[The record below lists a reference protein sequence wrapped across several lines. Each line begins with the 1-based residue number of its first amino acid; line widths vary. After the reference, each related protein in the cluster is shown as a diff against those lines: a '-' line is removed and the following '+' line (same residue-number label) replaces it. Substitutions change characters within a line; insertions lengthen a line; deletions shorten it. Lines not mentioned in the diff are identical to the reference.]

1 MNWVIK
7 ENIDNDFV
15 NKLSNELNISPIL
28 SSMLVK
34 RDIKTFDQAKTFF
47 RPNYEMLHDP
57 FLMKDMSIAVKRI
70 QKALKE
76 KESIMIFGDYDVDGT
91 SSVALLSLYLESL
104 GLNVT
109 KYLPDRKK
117 EGYGIS
123 LNAIDNAFNKKQKL
137 IIALDCGI
145 KAHKQ
150 VDYAK
155 EKGIEFIICDHHN
168 PDKKIPQAL
177 AVLNPKRKDCEYPYK
192 ELCGCGVGFKLIQA
206 LETKQS
212 KDNQIINYLDL
223 VALAIAADVVPLT
236 GENRILA
243 FIGLQIINSNPKLG
257 IHSLLKINPKKEY
270 TISDLMFYVGP
281 RINAAGRIKHASL
294 ALDLLMCNDVK
305 SAEKLAVEIEELNT
319 LRKEIERD
327 ITSQAIDQVDNLKE
341 NLNSIVVFDS
351 DWNKGVIGIVASRL
365 VDKYYKPSVVFC
377 ESSKGFLTASARSIK
392 GLDLYLVINQCKEY
406 IDQFGGHKYAAGLTI
421 KKENL
426 GAFKKRFESIVSQI
440 IDNNVFEQEL
450 LIESKISLNEIT
462 PKFFRI
468 LKQFEPFGP
477 GNKSPLFLSENI
489 RLKGKPFEL
498 GKEKEHIKLNLTQD
512 NKTSY
517 SSVGF
522 WFSNKFNNLENKE
535 NFSAVFNIDENNW
548 NGVKSTQLKLLDIKN
563 ND

>member
-7 ENIDNDFV
+7 ENVDNEFV
-15 NKLSNELNISPIL
+15 STLSKELNISPIL
-28 SSMLVK
+28 SSMLIK

-47 RPNYEMLHDP
+47 RPNFEMLHDP
-57 FLMKDMSIAVKRI
+57 FLMKDMSIAVERI
-70 QKALKE
+70 QKAVEK

-104 GLNVT
+104 GLCVT
-109 KYLPDRKK
+109 KYLPDRKN

-123 LNAIDNAFNKKQKL
+123 INAIDNALKKKQKL

-150 VDYAK
+150 VEYAK
-155 EKGIEFIICDHHN
+155 KKGIEFIICDHHN
-168 PDKKIPQAL
+168 PEKNIPKAL
-177 AVLNPKRKDCEYPYK
+177 AVLNPKRKDCGYPYK
-192 ELCGCGVGFKLIQA
+192 ELCGCGVGFKLVQA
-206 LETKQS
+206 IES
-212 KDNQIINYLDL
+212 RHSNDNQIINYLDL
-223 VALAIAADVVPLT
+223 VALAIAADIVPLT
-236 GENRILA
+236 GENRVLA

-257 IHSLLKINPKKEY
+257 IHCLLKKNIKKEY

-294 ALDLLMCNDVK
+294 ALELLMCNEIN
-305 SAEKLAVEIEELNT
+305 SGEKLALEIDELNT
-319 LRKEIERD
+319 SRREIEKD
-327 ITSQAIDQVDNLKE
+327 ITNQAIDQVE
-341 NLNSIVVFDS
+341 NSSKKLNSIVVFDS

-365 VDKYYKPSVVFC
+365 VDKYYKPSIVFC
-377 ESSKGFLTASARSIK
+377 ESSEGFLTASARSIK
-392 GLDLYLVINQCKEY
+392 GLDLYSVISQCKEY

-426 GAFKKRFESIVSQI
+426 EGFKKRFENIVSQT

-450 LIESKISLNEIT
+450 LIESKINLSEIT

-477 GNKSPLFLSENI
+477 GNKSPVFLSENLQI
-489 RLKGKPFEL
+489 KGKPLEL

-512 NKTSY
+512 NKNSY
-517 SSVGF
+517 SSIGF

-548 NGVKSTQLKLLDIKN
+548 KDRSSIQLKLKDLK
-563 ND
+563 

>member
-7 ENIDNDFV
+7 ENNDNESV
-15 NKLSNELNISPIL
+15 KTLSNELNISPIL
-28 SSMLVK
+28 SSMLVN
-34 RDIKTFDQAKTFF
+34 RDVKTFDEAKTFF
-47 RPNYEMLHDP
+47 RPNFEMLHDP
-57 FLMKDMSIAVKRI
+57 FFMKDMSLAVERI
-70 QKALKE
+70 QKAIK
-76 KESIMIFGDYDVDGT
+76 KNESIMIFGDYDVDGT

-104 GLNVT
+104 GLIVT

-123 LNAIDNAFNKKQKL
+123 IKAIEHAFNKKQKL

-150 VDYAK
+150 VEYAK

-168 PDKKIPQAL
+168 PDKNLPKAL
-177 AVLNPKRKDCEYPYK
+177 AILNPKRKDCVYPYK
-192 ELCGCGVGFKLIQA
+192 ELCGCGVGFKLIQGI
-206 LETKQS
+206 ETKQS

-236 GENRILA
+236 GENRVLA
-243 FIGLQIINSNPKLG
+243 FIGLQIINSNPRPG
-257 IHSLLKINPKKEY
+257 IYSLLKTNIKKEY
-270 TISDLMFYVGP
+270 TISDLMYYVGP

-294 ALDLLMCNDVK
+294 ALELLTCNEIN
-305 SAEKLAVEIEELNT
+305 SAEKLALEIEELNT
-319 LRKEIERD
+319 LRREIEKD
-327 ITSQAIDQVDNLKE
+327 ITSQAIEQADNSSEKS
-341 NLNSIVVFDS
+341 NSIVVFNS

-365 VDKYYKPSVVFC
+365 VDNYYKPSVVFC
-377 ESSKGFLTASARSIK
+377 ESSKGVLTASARSIK
-392 GLDLYLVINQCKEY
+392 GLDLYLVINQCKDY

-426 GAFKKRFESIVSQI
+426 EGFKKRFEDIVSQT
-440 IDNNVFEQEL
+440 IDKHIFEQEL
-450 LIESKISLNEIT
+450 LIESKISLSEIT

-477 GNKSPLFLSENI
+477 GNKSPLFLSENLRI
-489 RLKGKPFEL
+489 KGKPFEL
-498 GKEKEHIKLNLTQD
+498 GKGKEHIKFNLTQD

-517 SSVGF
+517 SSIGF

-535 NFSAVFNIDENNW
+535 NFSAVYNIDENNW
-548 NGVKSTQLKLLDIKN
+548 KDISNIQLKLKDLK
-563 ND
+563 

>member
-7 ENIDNDFV
+7 ENVDNEFV
-15 NKLSNELNISPIL
+15 STLSKELNISPIL
-28 SSMLVK
+28 SSMLIK

-47 RPNYEMLHDP
+47 RPNFEMLHDP
-57 FLMKDMSIAVKRI
+57 FLMKDMSIAVERI
-70 QKALKE
+70 QKAVEK

-104 GLNVT
+104 GLCVT
-109 KYLPDRKK
+109 KYLPDRKN

-123 LNAIDNAFNKKQKL
+123 INAIDNALKKKQKL

-150 VDYAK
+150 VEYAK
-155 EKGIEFIICDHHN
+155 KKGIEFIICDHHN
-168 PDKKIPQAL
+168 PEKNIPKAL
-177 AVLNPKRKDCEYPYK
+177 AVLNPKRKDCGYPYK
-192 ELCGCGVGFKLIQA
+192 ELCGCGVGFKLVQA
-206 LETKQS
+206 IES
-212 KDNQIINYLDL
+212 RHSNDNQIINYLDL
-223 VALAIAADVVPLT
+223 VALAIAADIVPLT
-236 GENRILA
+236 GENRVLA

-257 IHSLLKINPKKEY
+257 IHCLLKKNIKKEY
-270 TISDLMFYVGP
+270 TISDLMYYVGP

-294 ALDLLMCNDVK
+294 ALELLMCNEIN
-305 SAEKLAVEIEELNT
+305 SAEKLALEIDELNT
-319 LRKEIERD
+319 SRREIEKD
-327 ITSQAIDQVDNLKE
+327 ITNQAIDQVE
-341 NLNSIVVFDS
+341 NSSKKLNSIVVFDS

-365 VDKYYKPSVVFC
+365 VDKYYKPSIVFC
-377 ESSKGFLTASARSIK
+377 ESSEGFLTASARSIK
-392 GLDLYLVINQCKEY
+392 GLNLYSVMSKCKEY

-426 GAFKKRFESIVSQI
+426 EGFKKRFENIVSQT

-450 LIESKISLNEIT
+450 LIESKINLSEIT

-477 GNKSPLFLSENI
+477 GNKSPVFLSENLQI
-489 RLKGKPFEL
+489 KGKPLEL

-512 NKTSY
+512 NKNSY
-517 SSVGF
+517 SSIGF

-548 NGVKSTQLKLLDIKN
+548 KDRSSIQLKLKDLK
-563 ND
+563 

>member
-7 ENIDNDFV
+7 ENVDNEFV
-15 NKLSNELNISPIL
+15 STLSNELNISPIL

-47 RPNYEMLHDP
+47 RPNFEMLHDP
-57 FLMKDMSIAVKRI
+57 FLMKDMSIAVERI
-70 QKALKE
+70 QKAVEK

-104 GLNVT
+104 GLYVT
-109 KYLPDRKK
+109 KYLPDRKN

-123 LNAIDNAFNKKQKL
+123 INAIDNAFKKKQKL

-145 KAHKQ
+145 KAYKQ
-150 VDYAK
+150 VEYAK

-168 PDKKIPQAL
+168 PENNIPKAL
-177 AVLNPKRKDCEYPYK
+177 AVLNPKRKDCGYPYK
-192 ELCGCGVGFKLIQA
+192 ELCGCGVGFKLVQA
-206 LETKQS
+206 IESRQS
-212 KDNQIINYLDL
+212 NDNQIINYLDL

-236 GENRILA
+236 GENRVLA

-257 IHSLLKINPKKEY
+257 IHCLLKKNIKKEY
-270 TISDLMFYVGP
+270 TISDLMYYVGP

-294 ALDLLMCNDVK
+294 ALELLMCNEIN
-305 SAEKLAVEIEELNT
+305 SAEKLALEIDELNT
-319 LRKEIERD
+319 SRREIEKD
-327 ITSQAIDQVDNLKE
+327 ITNQAIDQVE
-341 NLNSIVVFDS
+341 NSSKKLNSIVVFDS

-365 VDKYYKPSVVFC
+365 VDKYYKPSLVFC
-377 ESSKGFLTASARSIK
+377 ESSEGFLTASARSIK
-392 GLDLYLVINQCKEY
+392 GLDLYSVISQCKEY

-426 GAFKKRFESIVSQI
+426 EGFKKRFENIVSQT

-450 LIESKISLNEIT
+450 LIESKINLSEIT

-477 GNKSPLFLSENI
+477 GNKSPVFLSQNLQI
-489 RLKGKPFEL
+489 KGKPLEL

-512 NKTSY
+512 NKNSY
-517 SSVGF
+517 SSIGF

-548 NGVKSTQLKLLDIKN
+548 KDRSIIQLKLKDLK
-563 ND
+563 

>member
-7 ENIDNDFV
+7 ENVDNEFV
-15 NKLSNELNISPIL
+15 STLSKELNISPIL

-47 RPNYEMLHDP
+47 RPNFEMLHDP
-57 FLMKDMSIAVKRI
+57 FLMKDMSIAVERI
-70 QKALKE
+70 QKAVEK

-104 GLNVT
+104 GLCVT
-109 KYLPDRKK
+109 KYLPDRKN

-123 LNAIDNAFNKKQKL
+123 INAIDNALKKKQKL

-150 VDYAK
+150 VEYAK
-155 EKGIEFIICDHHN
+155 KKGIEFIICDHHN
-168 PDKKIPQAL
+168 PDIKIPNAL

-192 ELCGCGVGFKLIQA
+192 ELCGCGVGFKLVQA
-206 LETKQS
+206 IES
-212 KDNQIINYLDL
+212 RHSNDNQIINYLDL

-236 GENRILA
+236 GENRVLA

-257 IHSLLKINPKKEY
+257 IHCLLKKNIKKEY
-270 TISDLMFYVGP
+270 TISDLMYYVGP

-294 ALDLLMCNDVK
+294 ALELLMCNEIN
-305 SAEKLAVEIEELNT
+305 SAEKLALEIEELNT
-319 LRKEIERD
+319 SRREIEKD
-327 ITSQAIDQVDNLKE
+327 ITNQAIDQVE
-341 NLNSIVVFDS
+341 NSSKKLNSIVVFDS

-377 ESSKGFLTASARSIK
+377 ESSEGFLTASARSIK
-392 GLDLYLVINQCKEY
+392 GLNLYSVMSKCKEY

-426 GAFKKRFESIVSQI
+426 EGFKKRFENIVSQT
-440 IDNNVFEQEL
+440 IDNNVFEQKL
-450 LIESKISLNEIT
+450 LIESKINLSEIT
-462 PKFFRI
+462 PKFFRV

-477 GNKSPLFLSENI
+477 GNKSPMFLSEN
-489 RLKGKPFEL
+489 LKINGKPLEL

-517 SSVGF
+517 SSIGF

-548 NGVKSTQLKLLDIKN
+548 KNRSSIQLKLKDLK
-563 ND
+563 

>member
-7 ENIDNDFV
+7 ENVDNEFV
-15 NKLSNELNISPIL
+15 STLSKELNISPIL
-28 SSMLVK
+28 SSMLIK

-47 RPNYEMLHDP
+47 RPNFEMLHDP
-57 FLMKDMSIAVKRI
+57 FLMKDMSIAVERI
-70 QKALKE
+70 QKAVEK

-104 GLNVT
+104 GLCVT
-109 KYLPDRKK
+109 KYLPDRKN

-123 LNAIDNAFNKKQKL
+123 VNAIDNAFDKKQKL

-155 EKGIEFIICDHHN
+155 EKEIEFIICDHHN
-168 PDKKIPQAL
+168 PDIKIPNAL
-177 AVLNPKRKDCEYPYK
+177 AVLNPKRKDCAYPYK

-206 LETKQS
+206 LESRQS

-236 GENRILA
+236 GENRVLA

-257 IHSLLKINPKKEY
+257 IHCLLKKNIKKEY
-270 TISDLMFYVGP
+270 TISDLMYYVGP

-294 ALDLLMCNDVK
+294 ALELLMCNEIN
-305 SAEKLAVEIEELNT
+305 SGEKLALEIDELNT
-319 LRKEIERD
+319 SRREIEKD
-327 ITSQAIDQVDNLKE
+327 ITNQAIDQVE
-341 NLNSIVVFDS
+341 NSSKKLNSIVVFDS

-365 VDKYYKPSVVFC
+365 VDKYYKPSIVFC
-377 ESSKGFLTASARSIK
+377 ESSEGFLTASARSIK
-392 GLDLYLVINQCKEY
+392 GLDLYSVISQCKEY

-426 GAFKKRFESIVSQI
+426 EGFKKRFENIVSQT

-450 LIESKISLNEIT
+450 LIESKINLSEIT

-477 GNKSPLFLSENI
+477 GNKSPVFLSENLQI
-489 RLKGKPFEL
+489 KGKPLEL

-512 NKTSY
+512 NKNSY
-517 SSVGF
+517 SSIGF

-548 NGVKSTQLKLLDIKN
+548 KDRSSIQLKLKDLK
-563 ND
+563 

>member
-123 LNAIDNAFNKKQKL
+123 INAIDNAFNKKQKL

-548 NGVKSTQLKLLDIKN
+548 KDLSSIQLKLKDLK
-563 ND
+563 

>member
-7 ENIDNDFV
+7 ENVDNEFV
-15 NKLSNELNISPIL
+15 STLSKELNISPIL
-28 SSMLVK
+28 SSMLIK

-47 RPNYEMLHDP
+47 RPNFEMLHDP
-57 FLMKDMSIAVKRI
+57 FLMKDMSIAVERI
-70 QKALKE
+70 QKAVEK

-104 GLNVT
+104 GLCVT
-109 KYLPDRKK
+109 KYLPDRKN

-123 LNAIDNAFNKKQKL
+123 INAIDNALKKKQKL

-150 VDYAK
+150 VEYAK
-155 EKGIEFIICDHHN
+155 KKGIEFIICDHHN
-168 PDKKIPQAL
+168 PEKNIPKAL
-177 AVLNPKRKDCEYPYK
+177 AVLNPKRKDCGYPYK
-192 ELCGCGVGFKLIQA
+192 ELCGCGVGFKLVQA
-206 LETKQS
+206 IES
-212 KDNQIINYLDL
+212 RHSNDNQIINYLDL

-236 GENRILA
+236 GENRVLA

-257 IHSLLKINPKKEY
+257 IHCLLKKNIKKEY
-270 TISDLMFYVGP
+270 TISDLMYYVGP

-294 ALDLLMCNDVK
+294 ALELLMCNEIN
-305 SAEKLAVEIEELNT
+305 SAEKLALEIDELNT
-319 LRKEIERD
+319 SRREIEKD
-327 ITSQAIDQVDNLKE
+327 ITNQAIDQVE
-341 NLNSIVVFDS
+341 NSSKKLNSIVVFDS

-365 VDKYYKPSVVFC
+365 VDKYYKPSIVFC
-377 ESSKGFLTASARSIK
+377 ESSEGFLTASARSIK
-392 GLDLYLVINQCKEY
+392 GLDLYSVISQCKEY

-426 GAFKKRFESIVSQI
+426 EGFKKRFENIVSQT

-450 LIESKISLNEIT
+450 LIESKINLSEIT

-477 GNKSPLFLSENI
+477 GNKSPVFLSENLQI
-489 RLKGKPFEL
+489 KGKPLEL

-512 NKTSY
+512 NKNSY
-517 SSVGF
+517 SSIGF

-548 NGVKSTQLKLLDIKN
+548 KDRSSIQLKLKDLK
-563 ND
+563 

>member
-7 ENIDNDFV
+7 ENVDNEFV
-15 NKLSNELNISPIL
+15 STLSKELNISPIL
-28 SSMLVK
+28 SSMLIK

-47 RPNYEMLHDP
+47 RPNFEMLHDP
-57 FLMKDMSIAVKRI
+57 FLMKDMSIAVERI
-70 QKALKE
+70 QKAVEK

-104 GLNVT
+104 GLCVT
-109 KYLPDRKK
+109 KYLPDRKN

-123 LNAIDNAFNKKQKL
+123 INAIDNALKKKQKL

-150 VDYAK
+150 VEYAK
-155 EKGIEFIICDHHN
+155 KKGIEFIICDHHN
-168 PDKKIPQAL
+168 PEKNIPKAL
-177 AVLNPKRKDCEYPYK
+177 AVLNPKRKDCGYPYK
-192 ELCGCGVGFKLIQA
+192 ELCGCGVGFKLVQA
-206 LETKQS
+206 IES
-212 KDNQIINYLDL
+212 RHSNDNQIINYLDL

-236 GENRILA
+236 GENRVLA

-257 IHSLLKINPKKEY
+257 IHCLLKKNIKKEY

-294 ALDLLMCNDVK
+294 ALELLMCNEIN
-305 SAEKLAVEIEELNT
+305 SAEKLALEIDELNT
-319 LRKEIERD
+319 SRREIEKD
-327 ITSQAIDQVDNLKE
+327 ITNQAIDQVE
-341 NLNSIVVFDS
+341 NSSKKLNSIVVFDS

-365 VDKYYKPSVVFC
+365 VDKYYKPSIVFC
-377 ESSKGFLTASARSIK
+377 ESSEGFLTASARSIK
-392 GLDLYLVINQCKEY
+392 GLDLYSVISQCKEY

-426 GAFKKRFESIVSQI
+426 EGFKKRFENIVSQT

-450 LIESKISLNEIT
+450 LIESKINLSEIT

-477 GNKSPLFLSENI
+477 GNKSPVFLSENLQI
-489 RLKGKPFEL
+489 KGKPLEL

-512 NKTSY
+512 NKNSY
-517 SSVGF
+517 SSIGF

-548 NGVKSTQLKLLDIKN
+548 KDRSSIQLKLKDLK
-563 ND
+563 

>member
-7 ENIDNDFV
+7 ENVDNEFV
-15 NKLSNELNISPIL
+15 STLSNELNISPIL

-47 RPNYEMLHDP
+47 RPNFEMLHDP
-57 FLMKDMSIAVKRI
+57 FLMKDMSIAVERI
-70 QKALKE
+70 QKAVEK

-104 GLNVT
+104 GLYVT
-109 KYLPDRKK
+109 KYLPDRKN

-123 LNAIDNAFNKKQKL
+123 TNAIDNAFKKKQKL

-145 KAHKQ
+145 KAYKQ
-150 VDYAK
+150 VEYAK

-168 PDKKIPQAL
+168 PEKNIPKAL
-177 AVLNPKRKDCEYPYK
+177 AVLNPKRKDCGYPYK
-192 ELCGCGVGFKLIQA
+192 ELCGCGVGFKLVQA
-206 LETKQS
+206 IESRQS
-212 KDNQIINYLDL
+212 NDNQIINYLDL

-236 GENRILA
+236 GENRVLA

-257 IHSLLKINPKKEY
+257 IHCLLKKNIKKEY
-270 TISDLMFYVGP
+270 TISDLMYYVGP

-294 ALDLLMCNDVK
+294 ALELLMCNEIN
-305 SAEKLAVEIEELNT
+305 SAEKLALEIDELNT
-319 LRKEIERD
+319 SRREIEKD
-327 ITSQAIDQVDNLKE
+327 ITNQAIDQVE
-341 NLNSIVVFDS
+341 NSSKKLNSIVVFDS

-377 ESSKGFLTASARSIK
+377 ESSEGFLTASARSIK
-392 GLDLYLVINQCKEY
+392 GLDLYSVISQCKEY

-426 GAFKKRFESIVSQI
+426 EGFKKRFENIVSQI
-440 IDNNVFEQEL
+440 IDHNVFEQEL
-450 LIESKISLNEIT
+450 LIESKINLSEIT
-462 PKFFRI
+462 PKFFRV

-477 GNKSPLFLSENI
+477 GNKSPMFLSEN
-489 RLKGKPFEL
+489 LKINGKPLEL
-498 GKEKEHIKLNLTQD
+498 GKEKEHLKLNLTQD

-517 SSVGF
+517 SSIGF

-548 NGVKSTQLKLLDIKN
+548 KNRSSIQLKLKDLK
-563 ND
+563 

>member
-7 ENIDNDFV
+7 ENNDNESV
-15 NKLSNELNISPIL
+15 KTLSNELNISPIL
-28 SSMLVK
+28 SSMLVN
-34 RDIKTFDQAKTFF
+34 RDVKTFDEAKTFF
-47 RPNYEMLHDP
+47 RPNFEMLHDP
-57 FLMKDMSIAVKRI
+57 FFMKDMSLAVERI
-70 QKALKE
+70 QKAIK
-76 KESIMIFGDYDVDGT
+76 KNESIMIFGDYDVDGT

-104 GLNVT
+104 GLIVT
-109 KYLPDRKK
+109 KYLPDRKN

-123 LNAIDNAFNKKQKL
+123 VNAIDNAFDKKQKL

-155 EKGIEFIICDHHN
+155 EKEIEFIICDHHN
-168 PDKKIPQAL
+168 PDIKIPNAL
-177 AVLNPKRKDCEYPYK
+177 AVLNPKRKDCAYPYK

-206 LETKQS
+206 LESRQS

-236 GENRILA
+236 GENRVLA

-257 IHSLLKINPKKEY
+257 IHCLLKKNIKKEY
-270 TISDLMFYVGP
+270 TISDLMYYVGP

-294 ALDLLMCNDVK
+294 ALELLMCNEIN
-305 SAEKLAVEIEELNT
+305 SAEKLALEIEELNS
-319 LRKEIERD
+319 LRREIEKD
-327 ITSQAIDQVDNLKE
+327 ITSQAIEQADNSSEKK
-341 NLNSIVVFDS
+341 NSIVVFNS

-365 VDKYYKPSVVFC
+365 VDNYYKPSVVFC
-377 ESSKGFLTASARSIK
+377 ESSKGVLTASARSIK
-392 GLDLYLVINQCKEY
+392 GLDLYLVINQCKDY

-426 GAFKKRFESIVSQI
+426 EGFKKRFEDIVSQT
-440 IDNNVFEQEL
+440 IDKHIFEQEL
-450 LIESKISLNEIT
+450 LIESKISLSEIT

-477 GNKSPLFLSENI
+477 GNKSPLFLSENLRI
-489 RLKGKPFEL
+489 KGKPFEL
-498 GKEKEHIKLNLTQD
+498 GKGKEHIKFNLTQD

-517 SSVGF
+517 SSIGF

-535 NFSAVFNIDENNW
+535 NFSAVYNIDENNW
-548 NGVKSTQLKLLDIKN
+548 KNISNIQLKLKDLK
-563 ND
+563 

>member
-7 ENIDNDFV
+7 ENNDNESV
-15 NKLSNELNISPIL
+15 KTLSNELNISPIL
-28 SSMLVK
+28 SSMLVN
-34 RDIKTFDQAKTFF
+34 RDVKTFDEAKTFF
-47 RPNYEMLHDP
+47 RPNFEMLHDP
-57 FLMKDMSIAVKRI
+57 FFMKDMSLAVERI
-70 QKALKE
+70 QKAIK
-76 KESIMIFGDYDVDGT
+76 KNESIMIFGDYDVDGT

-104 GLNVT
+104 GLIVT

-123 LNAIDNAFNKKQKL
+123 IKAIEHAFNKKQKL

-150 VDYAK
+150 VEYAK

-168 PDKKIPQAL
+168 PDKNLPKAL
-177 AVLNPKRKDCEYPYK
+177 AILNPKRKDCMYPYK
-192 ELCGCGVGFKLIQA
+192 ELCGCGVGFKLIQGI
-206 LETKQS
+206 ETKQS

-236 GENRILA
+236 GENRVLA
-243 FIGLQIINSNPKLG
+243 FIGLQIINSNPRPG
-257 IHSLLKINPKKEY
+257 IHSLLKKNIKKEY
-270 TISDLMFYVGP
+270 TISDLMYYVGP

-294 ALDLLMCNDVK
+294 ALELLTCNEIN
-305 SAEKLAVEIEELNT
+305 SAEKLALEIEELNS
-319 LRKEIERD
+319 LRREIEKD
-327 ITSQAIDQVDNLKE
+327 ITSQAIEQADNSSEKK
-341 NLNSIVVFDS
+341 NSIVVFNS

-365 VDKYYKPSVVFC
+365 VDNYYKPSVVFC
-377 ESSKGFLTASARSIK
+377 ESSKGVLTASARSIK
-392 GLDLYLVINQCKEY
+392 GLDLYLVINQCKDY

-426 GAFKKRFESIVSQI
+426 EGFKKRFEDIVSQT
-440 IDNNVFEQEL
+440 IDKHIFEQEL
-450 LIESKISLNEIT
+450 LIESKISLSEIT

-477 GNKSPLFLSENI
+477 GNKSPLFLSENLRI
-489 RLKGKPFEL
+489 KGKPFEL
-498 GKEKEHIKLNLTQD
+498 GKGKEHIKFNLTQD

-517 SSVGF
+517 SSIGF

-535 NFSAVFNIDENNW
+535 NFSAVYNIDENNW
-548 NGVKSTQLKLLDIKN
+548 KDISNIQLKLKDLK
-563 ND
+563 

>member
-7 ENIDNDFV
+7 ENVDNEFV
-15 NKLSNELNISPIL
+15 STLSKELNISPIL
-28 SSMLVK
+28 SSMLIK

-47 RPNYEMLHDP
+47 RPNFEMLHDP
-57 FLMKDMSIAVKRI
+57 FLMKDMSIAVERI
-70 QKALKE
+70 QKAVEK

-104 GLNVT
+104 GLCVT
-109 KYLPDRKK
+109 KYLPDRKN

-123 LNAIDNAFNKKQKL
+123 INAIDNALKKKQKL

-150 VDYAK
+150 VEYAK
-155 EKGIEFIICDHHN
+155 KKGIEFIICDHHN
-168 PDKKIPQAL
+168 PEKNIPKAL
-177 AVLNPKRKDCEYPYK
+177 AVLNPKRKDCGYPYK
-192 ELCGCGVGFKLIQA
+192 ELCGCGVGFKLVQA
-206 LETKQS
+206 IES
-212 KDNQIINYLDL
+212 RHSNDNQIINYLDL

-236 GENRILA
+236 GENRVLA

-257 IHSLLKINPKKEY
+257 IHCLLKKNIKKEY
-270 TISDLMFYVGP
+270 TISDLMYYVGP

-294 ALDLLMCNDVK
+294 ALELLMCNEIN
-305 SAEKLAVEIEELNT
+305 SGEKLALEIDELNT
-319 LRKEIERD
+319 SRREIEKD
-327 ITSQAIDQVDNLKE
+327 ITNQAIDQVE
-341 NLNSIVVFDS
+341 NSSKKLNSIVVFDS

-377 ESSKGFLTASARSIK
+377 ESSEGFLTASARSIK
-392 GLDLYLVINQCKEY
+392 GLDLYSVISQCKEY

-426 GAFKKRFESIVSQI
+426 EGFKKRFENIVSQT

-450 LIESKISLNEIT
+450 LIESKINLSEIT

-477 GNKSPLFLSENI
+477 GNKSPVFLSENLQI
-489 RLKGKPFEL
+489 KGKPLEL

-512 NKTSY
+512 NKNSY
-517 SSVGF
+517 SSIGF

-548 NGVKSTQLKLLDIKN
+548 KDRSSIQLKLKDLK
-563 ND
+563 

>member
-7 ENIDNDFV
+7 ENNDNESV
-15 NKLSNELNISPIL
+15 KTLSNELNISPIL
-28 SSMLVK
+28 SSMLVN
-34 RDIKTFDQAKTFF
+34 RDVKTFDEAKTFF
-47 RPNYEMLHDP
+47 RPNFEMLHDP
-57 FLMKDMSIAVKRI
+57 FLMKDMSLAVERI
-70 QKALKE
+70 QKAIK
-76 KESIMIFGDYDVDGT
+76 KNESIMIFGDYDVDGT

-104 GLNVT
+104 GLIVT

-123 LNAIDNAFNKKQKL
+123 IKAIEHAFNKKQKL

-150 VDYAK
+150 VEYAK

-168 PDKKIPQAL
+168 PDKNLPKAL
-177 AVLNPKRKDCEYPYK
+177 AILNPKRKDCVYPYK
-192 ELCGCGVGFKLIQA
+192 ELCGCGVGFKLIQGI
-206 LETKQS
+206 ETKQS

-236 GENRILA
+236 GENRVLA
-243 FIGLQIINSNPKLG
+243 FIGLQIINSNPRPG
-257 IHSLLKINPKKEY
+257 IHSLLKKNIKKEY
-270 TISDLMFYVGP
+270 TISDLMYYVGP

-294 ALDLLMCNDVK
+294 ALELLTCNEIN
-305 SAEKLAVEIEELNT
+305 SAEKLALEIEELNT
-319 LRKEIERD
+319 LRREIEKD
-327 ITSQAIDQVDNLKE
+327 ITSQAIEQADNSSEKS
-341 NLNSIVVFDS
+341 NSIVVFNS

-365 VDKYYKPSVVFC
+365 VDNYYKPSVVFC
-377 ESSKGFLTASARSIK
+377 ESSKGVLTASARSIK
-392 GLDLYLVINQCKEY
+392 GLDLYLVINQCKDY

-426 GAFKKRFESIVSQI
+426 EGFKKRFEDIVSQT
-440 IDNNVFEQEL
+440 IDKDIFEQEL
-450 LIESKISLNEIT
+450 LIESKISLSEIT

-477 GNKSPLFLSENI
+477 GNKSPLFLSENLRI
-489 RLKGKPFEL
+489 KGKPFEL
-498 GKEKEHIKLNLTQD
+498 GKGKEHIKFNLTQD

-517 SSVGF
+517 SSIGF

-535 NFSAVFNIDENNW
+535 NFSAVYNIDENNW
-548 NGVKSTQLKLLDIKN
+548 KDISNIQLKLKDLK
-563 ND
+563 

>member
-7 ENIDNDFV
+7 ENVDNEFV
-15 NKLSNELNISPIL
+15 STLSKELNISPIL

-47 RPNYEMLHDP
+47 RPNFEMLHDP
-57 FLMKDMSIAVKRI
+57 FLMKDMSIAVERI
-70 QKALKE
+70 QKAIEK
-76 KESIMIFGDYDVDGT
+76 KESVMIFGDYDVDGT
-91 SSVALLSLYLESL
+91 SSVALLSSYLEAL
-104 GLNVT
+104 GLYVT
-109 KYLPDRKK
+109 KYLPDRKN

-123 LNAIDNAFNKKQKL
+123 INAIDNALKKKQKL

-150 VDYAK
+150 VEYAK
-155 EKGIEFIICDHHN
+155 KKGIEFIICDHHN
-168 PDKKIPQAL
+168 PDIKIPNAL

-192 ELCGCGVGFKLIQA
+192 ELCGCGVGFKLVQA
-206 LETKQS
+206 IES
-212 KDNQIINYLDL
+212 RHSNDNQIINYLDL

-236 GENRILA
+236 GENRVLA

-257 IHSLLKINPKKEY
+257 IHCLLKKNIKKEY
-270 TISDLMFYVGP
+270 TISDLMYYVGP

-294 ALDLLMCNDVK
+294 ALELLMCNEIN
-305 SAEKLAVEIEELNT
+305 SAEKLALEIEELNT
-319 LRKEIERD
+319 SRREIEKD
-327 ITSQAIDQVDNLKE
+327 ITNQAIDQVE
-341 NLNSIVVFDS
+341 NSSKKLNSIVVFDS
-351 DWNKGVIGIVASRL
+351 DWNKGIIGIVASRL

-377 ESSKGFLTASARSIK
+377 ESSEGFLTASARSIK
-392 GLDLYLVINQCKEY
+392 GLNLFSVISQCEEY

-426 GAFKKRFESIVSQI
+426 ERFKKRFENIVSQK
-440 IDNNVFEQEL
+440 IDNNVFEQKL
-450 LIESKISLNEIT
+450 LIESKINLSEIT
-462 PKFFRI
+462 PKFFRV

-477 GNKSPLFLSENI
+477 GNKSPMFLSEN
-489 RLKGKPFEL
+489 LKINGKPLEL

-512 NKTSY
+512 NKISY
-517 SSVGF
+517 SSIGF

-548 NGVKSTQLKLLDIKN
+548 KNRSSIQLKLKDLK
-563 ND
+563 

>member
-7 ENIDNDFV
+7 ENVDNEFV
-15 NKLSNELNISPIL
+15 STLSKELNISPIL

-47 RPNYEMLHDP
+47 RPNFEMLHDP
-57 FLMKDMSIAVKRI
+57 FLMKDMSIAVERI
-70 QKALKE
+70 QKAIEK
-76 KESIMIFGDYDVDGT
+76 KESVMIFGDYDVDGT
-91 SSVALLSLYLESL
+91 SSVALLSSYLEAL
-104 GLNVT
+104 GLYVT
-109 KYLPDRKK
+109 KYLPDRKN

-123 LNAIDNAFNKKQKL
+123 INAIDNALKKKQKL

-150 VDYAK
+150 VEYAK
-155 EKGIEFIICDHHN
+155 KKGIEFIICDHHN
-168 PDKKIPQAL
+168 PDIKIPNAL

-192 ELCGCGVGFKLIQA
+192 ELCGCGVGFKLVQA
-206 LETKQS
+206 IESRQS
-212 KDNQIINYLDL
+212 NDNQIINYLDL

-236 GENRILA
+236 GENRVMA

-257 IHSLLKINPKKEY
+257 IHCLLKKNIKKEY
-270 TISDLMFYVGP
+270 TISDLMYYVGP

-294 ALDLLMCNDVK
+294 ALELLMCNEIN
-305 SAEKLAVEIEELNT
+305 SAEKLALEIEELNT
-319 LRKEIERD
+319 SRREIEKD
-327 ITSQAIDQVDNLKE
+327 ITNQAIDQVE
-341 NLNSIVVFDS
+341 NSSKKLNSIVVFDS

-377 ESSKGFLTASARSIK
+377 ESSEGFLTASARSIK
-392 GLDLYLVINQCKEY
+392 GLNLYSVISQCKEY

-426 GAFKKRFESIVSQI
+426 EGFKKRFENIVSQT
-440 IDNNVFEQEL
+440 IDNNVFEQKL
-450 LIESKISLNEIT
+450 LIESKINLSEIT
-462 PKFFRI
+462 PKFFRV

-477 GNKSPLFLSENI
+477 GNKSPMFLSEN
-489 RLKGKPFEL
+489 LKINGKPLEL

-517 SSVGF
+517 SSIGF

-548 NGVKSTQLKLLDIKN
+548 KDRSSIQLKLKDLK
-563 ND
+563 

>member
-7 ENIDNDFV
+7 ENNDNESV
-15 NKLSNELNISPIL
+15 KTLSNELNISPIL
-28 SSMLVK
+28 SSMLVN
-34 RDIKTFDQAKTFF
+34 RDVKTFDEAKTFF
-47 RPNYEMLHDP
+47 RPNFEMLHDP
-57 FLMKDMSIAVKRI
+57 FFMKDMSLAVERI
-70 QKALKE
+70 QKAIK
-76 KESIMIFGDYDVDGT
+76 KNESIMIFGDYDVDGT

-104 GLNVT
+104 GLIVT

-123 LNAIDNAFNKKQKL
+123 IKAIEHAFNKKQKL

-150 VDYAK
+150 VEYAK

-168 PDKKIPQAL
+168 PDKNLPKAL
-177 AVLNPKRKDCEYPYK
+177 AILNPKRKDCMYPYK
-192 ELCGCGVGFKLIQA
+192 ELCGCGVGFKLIQGI
-206 LETKQS
+206 ETKQS

-236 GENRILA
+236 GENRVLA
-243 FIGLQIINSNPKLG
+243 FIGLQIINSNPRPG
-257 IHSLLKINPKKEY
+257 IHSLLKKNIKKEY
-270 TISDLMFYVGP
+270 TISDLMYYVGP

-294 ALDLLMCNDVK
+294 ALELLTCNEIN
-305 SAEKLAVEIEELNT
+305 SAEKLALEIEELNS
-319 LRKEIERD
+319 LRREIEKD
-327 ITSQAIDQVDNLKE
+327 ITSQAIEQADNSSEKK
-341 NLNSIVVFDS
+341 NSIVVFNS

-365 VDKYYKPSVVFC
+365 VDNYYKPSVVFC
-377 ESSKGFLTASARSIK
+377 ESSKGVLTASARSIK
-392 GLDLYLVINQCKEY
+392 GLDLYLVINQCKDY

-426 GAFKKRFESIVSQI
+426 EGFKKRFEDIVSQT
-440 IDNNVFEQEL
+440 IDKHIFEQEL
-450 LIESKISLNEIT
+450 LIESKISLSEIT

-477 GNKSPLFLSENI
+477 GNKSPLFLSENLRI
-489 RLKGKPFEL
+489 KGKPFEL
-498 GKEKEHIKLNLTQD
+498 GKAKEHIKFNLTQD

-517 SSVGF
+517 SSIGF

-535 NFSAVFNIDENNW
+535 NFSAVYNIDENNW
-548 NGVKSTQLKLLDIKN
+548 KNISNIQLKLKDLK
-563 ND
+563 

>member
-7 ENIDNDFV
+7 ENNDNESV
-15 NKLSNELNISPIL
+15 KKLSSELNISPIL
-28 SSMLVK
+28 SSMLVN
-34 RDIKTFDQAKTFF
+34 RDVKTFDEAKTFF
-47 RPNYEMLHDP
+47 RPNFEMLHDP
-57 FLMKDMSIAVKRI
+57 FFMKDMSLAVERI
-70 QKALKE
+70 QKAIK
-76 KESIMIFGDYDVDGT
+76 KNESIMIFGDYDVDGT

-104 GLNVT
+104 GLIVT

-123 LNAIDNAFNKKQKL
+123 IKAIEHAFNKKQKL

-150 VDYAK
+150 VEYAK

-168 PDKKIPQAL
+168 PDKNLPKAL
-177 AVLNPKRKDCEYPYK
+177 AILNPKRKDCVYPYK
-192 ELCGCGVGFKLIQA
+192 ELCGCGVGFKLIQGI
-206 LETKQS
+206 ETKQS

-236 GENRILA
+236 GENRVLA
-243 FIGLQIINSNPKLG
+243 FIGLQIINSNPRPG
-257 IHSLLKINPKKEY
+257 IHSLLKKNIKKEY
-270 TISDLMFYVGP
+270 TISDLMYYVGP

-294 ALDLLMCNDVK
+294 ALELLTCNEIN
-305 SAEKLAVEIEELNT
+305 SAEKLALEIEELNT
-319 LRKEIERD
+319 LRREIEKD
-327 ITSQAIDQVDNLKE
+327 ITSQAIEQADNSSEKS
-341 NLNSIVVFDS
+341 NSIVVFNS

-365 VDKYYKPSVVFC
+365 VDNYYKPSVVFC
-377 ESSKGFLTASARSIK
+377 ESSKGVLTASARSIK
-392 GLDLYLVINQCKEY
+392 GLDLYLVINQCKDY

-426 GAFKKRFESIVSQI
+426 EGFKKRFEDIVSQT
-440 IDNNVFEQEL
+440 IDKHIFEQEL
-450 LIESKISLNEIT
+450 LIESKISLSEIT

-477 GNKSPLFLSENI
+477 GNKSPLFLSENLRI
-489 RLKGKPFEL
+489 KGKPFEL
-498 GKEKEHIKLNLTQD
+498 GKGKEHIKFNLTQD

-517 SSVGF
+517 SSIGF

-535 NFSAVFNIDENNW
+535 NFSAVYNIDENNW
-548 NGVKSTQLKLLDIKN
+548 KDISNIQLKLKDLK
-563 ND
+563 

>member
-7 ENIDNDFV
+7 ENVDNEFV
-15 NKLSNELNISPIL
+15 STLSKELNISPIL
-28 SSMLVK
+28 SSMLIK

-47 RPNYEMLHDP
+47 RPNFEMLHDP
-57 FLMKDMSIAVKRI
+57 FLMKDMSIAVERI
-70 QKALKE
+70 QKAVEK

-104 GLNVT
+104 GLCVT
-109 KYLPDRKK
+109 KYLPDRKN

-123 LNAIDNAFNKKQKL
+123 INAIDNALKKKQKL

-150 VDYAK
+150 VEYAK
-155 EKGIEFIICDHHN
+155 KKGIEFIICDHHN
-168 PDKKIPQAL
+168 PEKNIPKAL
-177 AVLNPKRKDCEYPYK
+177 AVLNPKRKDCGYPYK
-192 ELCGCGVGFKLIQA
+192 ELCGCGVGFKLVQA
-206 LETKQS
+206 IES
-212 KDNQIINYLDL
+212 RHSNDNQIINYLDL
-223 VALAIAADVVPLT
+223 VALAIAADIVPLT
-236 GENRILA
+236 GENRVLA

-257 IHSLLKINPKKEY
+257 IHCLLKKNIKKEY
-270 TISDLMFYVGP
+270 TISDLMYYVGP

-294 ALDLLMCNDVK
+294 ALELLMCNEIN
-305 SAEKLAVEIEELNT
+305 SAEKLALEIDELNT
-319 LRKEIERD
+319 SRREIEKD
-327 ITSQAIDQVDNLKE
+327 ITNQAIDQVE
-341 NLNSIVVFDS
+341 NSSKKLNSIVVFDS

-365 VDKYYKPSVVFC
+365 VDKYYKPSIVFC
-377 ESSKGFLTASARSIK
+377 ESSEGFLTASARSIK
-392 GLDLYLVINQCKEY
+392 GLDLYSVISQCKEY

-426 GAFKKRFESIVSQI
+426 EGFKKRFENIVSQT

-450 LIESKISLNEIT
+450 LIESKINLSEIT

-477 GNKSPLFLSENI
+477 GNKSPVFLSENLQI
-489 RLKGKPFEL
+489 KGKPLEL

-512 NKTSY
+512 NKNSY
-517 SSVGF
+517 SSIGF

-548 NGVKSTQLKLLDIKN
+548 KDRSSIQLKLKDLK
-563 ND
+563 

>member
-7 ENIDNDFV
+7 ENNDNESV
-15 NKLSNELNISPIL
+15 KTLSNELNISPIL
-28 SSMLVK
+28 SSMLVN
-34 RDIKTFDQAKTFF
+34 RDVKTFDEAKTFF
-47 RPNYEMLHDP
+47 RPNFEMLHDP
-57 FLMKDMSIAVKRI
+57 FFMKDMSLAVERI
-70 QKALKE
+70 QKAIK
-76 KESIMIFGDYDVDGT
+76 KNESIMIFGDYDVDGT

-104 GLNVT
+104 GLIVT

-123 LNAIDNAFNKKQKL
+123 IKAIEHAFNKKQKL

-150 VDYAK
+150 VEYAK

-168 PDKKIPQAL
+168 PDKNLPKAL
-177 AVLNPKRKDCEYPYK
+177 AILNPKRKDCAYPFK
-192 ELCGCGVGFKLIQA
+192 ELCGCGVGFKLVQA
-206 LETKQS
+206 VETKQS

-236 GENRILA
+236 GENRVLA
-243 FIGLQIINSNPKLG
+243 FIGLQIINSNPRPG
-257 IHSLLKINPKKEY
+257 IHSLLKKNIKKEY
-270 TISDLMFYVGP
+270 TISDLMYYVGP

-294 ALDLLMCNDVK
+294 ALELLTCNEIN
-305 SAEKLAVEIEELNT
+305 SAEKLALEIEELNS
-319 LRKEIERD
+319 LRREIEKD
-327 ITSQAIDQVDNLKE
+327 ITSQAIEQADNSSEKK
-341 NLNSIVVFDS
+341 NSIVVFNS

-365 VDKYYKPSVVFC
+365 VDNYYKPSVVFC
-377 ESSKGFLTASARSIK
+377 ESSKGVLTASARSIK
-392 GLDLYLVINQCKEY
+392 GLDLYLVINQCKDY

-426 GAFKKRFESIVSQI
+426 EGFKKRFEDIVSQT
-440 IDNNVFEQEL
+440 IDKHIFEQEL
-450 LIESKISLNEIT
+450 LIESKISLSEIT

-477 GNKSPLFLSENI
+477 GNKSPLFLSENLRI
-489 RLKGKPFEL
+489 KGKPFEL
-498 GKEKEHIKLNLTQD
+498 GKGKEHIKFNLTQD

-517 SSVGF
+517 SSIGF

-535 NFSAVFNIDENNW
+535 NFSAVYNIDENNW
-548 NGVKSTQLKLLDIKN
+548 KNISNIQLKLKDLK
-563 ND
+563 

>member
-7 ENIDNDFV
+7 ENVDNEFV
-15 NKLSNELNISPIL
+15 STLSKELNISPIL

-47 RPNYEMLHDP
+47 RPNFEMLHDP
-57 FLMKDMSIAVKRI
+57 FLMKDMSIAVERI
-70 QKALKE
+70 QKAIEK
-76 KESIMIFGDYDVDGT
+76 KESVMIFGDYDVDGT
-91 SSVALLSLYLESL
+91 SSVALLSSYLEAL
-104 GLNVT
+104 GLYVT
-109 KYLPDRKK
+109 KYLPDRKN

-123 LNAIDNAFNKKQKL
+123 INAIDNALKKKQKL

-150 VDYAK
+150 VEYAK
-155 EKGIEFIICDHHN
+155 KKGIEFIICDHHN
-168 PDKKIPQAL
+168 PDIKIPNAL

-192 ELCGCGVGFKLIQA
+192 ELCGCGVGFKLVQA
-206 LETKQS
+206 IES
-212 KDNQIINYLDL
+212 RHSNDNQIINYLDL

-236 GENRILA
+236 GENRVLA

-257 IHSLLKINPKKEY
+257 IHCLLKKNIKKEY
-270 TISDLMFYVGP
+270 TISDLMYYVGP

-294 ALDLLMCNDVK
+294 ALELLMCNEIN
-305 SAEKLAVEIEELNT
+305 SAEKLALEIEDLNT
-319 LRKEIERD
+319 SRREIEKD
-327 ITSQAIDQVDNLKE
+327 ITNQAIDQVE
-341 NLNSIVVFDS
+341 NSSKKLNSIVVFDS

-377 ESSKGFLTASARSIK
+377 ESSEGFLTASARSIK
-392 GLDLYLVINQCKEY
+392 GLNLFSVISQCEEY

-426 GAFKKRFESIVSQI
+426 ERFKKRFENIVSQK
-440 IDNNVFEQEL
+440 IDNNVFEQKL
-450 LIESKISLNEIT
+450 LIESKINLSEIT
-462 PKFFRI
+462 PKFFRV

-477 GNKSPLFLSENI
+477 GNKSPMFLSEN
-489 RLKGKPFEL
+489 LKINGKPLEL

-512 NKTSY
+512 NKISY
-517 SSVGF
+517 SSIGF

-548 NGVKSTQLKLLDIKN
+548 KNRSSIQLKLKDLK
-563 ND
+563 

>member
-7 ENIDNDFV
+7 ENVDNEFV
-15 NKLSNELNISPIL
+15 STLSKELNISPIL

-47 RPNYEMLHDP
+47 RPNFEMLHDP
-57 FLMKDMSIAVKRI
+57 FLMKDMSIAVERI
-70 QKALKE
+70 QKAVEK

-104 GLNVT
+104 GLCVT
-109 KYLPDRKK
+109 KYLPDRKN

-123 LNAIDNAFNKKQKL
+123 INAIDNALKKKQKL

-150 VDYAK
+150 VEYAK
-155 EKGIEFIICDHHN
+155 KKGIEFIICDHHN
-168 PDKKIPQAL
+168 PEKNIPKAL
-177 AVLNPKRKDCEYPYK
+177 AVLNPKRKDCGYPYK
-192 ELCGCGVGFKLIQA
+192 ELCGCGVGFKLVQA
-206 LETKQS
+206 IES
-212 KDNQIINYLDL
+212 RHSNDNQIINYLDL

-236 GENRILA
+236 GENRVMA

-257 IHSLLKINPKKEY
+257 IHCLLKKNIKKEY
-270 TISDLMFYVGP
+270 TISDLMYYVGP

-294 ALDLLMCNDVK
+294 ALELLMCNEIN
-305 SAEKLAVEIEELNT
+305 SGEKLALEIDELNT
-319 LRKEIERD
+319 SRREIEKD
-327 ITSQAIDQVDNLKE
+327 ITNQAIDQVE
-341 NLNSIVVFDS
+341 NSSKKLNSIVVFDS

-365 VDKYYKPSVVFC
+365 VDKYYKPSIVFC
-377 ESSKGFLTASARSIK
+377 ESSEGFLTASARSIK
-392 GLDLYLVINQCKEY
+392 GIDLYSVISQCKEY

-426 GAFKKRFESIVSQI
+426 EGFKKRFENIVSQT

-450 LIESKISLNEIT
+450 LIESKINLSEIT

-477 GNKSPLFLSENI
+477 GNKSPVFLSENLQI
-489 RLKGKPFEL
+489 KGKPLEL

-512 NKTSY
+512 NKNSY
-517 SSVGF
+517 SSIGF

-548 NGVKSTQLKLLDIKN
+548 KDRSSIQLKLKDLK
-563 ND
+563 

>member
-7 ENIDNDFV
+7 ENNDNESV
-15 NKLSNELNISPIL
+15 KTLSNELNISPIL
-28 SSMLVK
+28 SSMLVN
-34 RDIKTFDQAKTFF
+34 RDVKTFDEAKTFF
-47 RPNYEMLHDP
+47 RPNFEMLHDP
-57 FLMKDMSIAVKRI
+57 FFMKDMSLAVERI
-70 QKALKE
+70 QKAIK
-76 KESIMIFGDYDVDGT
+76 KNESIMIFGDYDVDGT

-104 GLNVT
+104 GLIVT

-123 LNAIDNAFNKKQKL
+123 IKAIEHAFNKKQKL

-150 VDYAK
+150 VEYAK

-168 PDKKIPQAL
+168 PEKNLPKAL
-177 AVLNPKRKDCEYPYK
+177 AILNPKRKDCVYPYK
-192 ELCGCGVGFKLIQA
+192 ELCGCGVGFKLIQGI
-206 LETKQS
+206 ETKQS

-236 GENRILA
+236 GENRVLA
-243 FIGLQIINSNPKLG
+243 FIGLQIINSNPRPG
-257 IHSLLKINPKKEY
+257 IHSLLKKNIKKEY
-270 TISDLMFYVGP
+270 TISDLMYYVGP

-294 ALDLLMCNDVK
+294 ALELLTCNEIN
-305 SAEKLAVEIEELNT
+305 SAEKLALEIEELNT
-319 LRKEIERD
+319 LRRDIEKD
-327 ITSQAIDQVDNLKE
+327 ITSQAIEQADNSSEKS
-341 NLNSIVVFDS
+341 NSIVVFNS

-365 VDKYYKPSVVFC
+365 VDNYYKPSVVFC
-377 ESSKGFLTASARSIK
+377 ESSKGVLTASARSIK
-392 GLDLYLVINQCKEY
+392 GLDLYLVINQCKDY

-426 GAFKKRFESIVSQI
+426 EGFKKRFEDIVSQT
-440 IDNNVFEQEL
+440 IDKHIFEQEL
-450 LIESKISLNEIT
+450 LIESKISLSEIT

-477 GNKSPLFLSENI
+477 GNKSPLFLSENLRI
-489 RLKGKPFEL
+489 KGKPFEL
-498 GKEKEHIKLNLTQD
+498 GKGKEHIKFNLTQD

-517 SSVGF
+517 SSIGF

-535 NFSAVFNIDENNW
+535 NFSAVYNIDENNW
-548 NGVKSTQLKLLDIKN
+548 KDISNIQLKLKDLK
-563 ND
+563 

>member
-7 ENIDNDFV
+7 QNTDKDFV
-15 NKLSNELNISPIL
+15 NNLSNELNISPIL

-57 FLMKDMSIAVKRI
+57 FLMKDMSIAVERI
-70 QKALKE
+70 QKAVKE

-123 LNAIDNAFNKKQKL
+123 INAIDNAFDKKQKL

-168 PDKKIPQAL
+168 PDTKIPNAL
-177 AVLNPKRKDCEYPYK
+177 AVLNPKRKDCTYPYK
-192 ELCGCGVGFKLIQA
+192 ELCGCGVGFKLVQA

-294 ALDLLMCNDVK
+294 ALDLLTCNDVK
-305 SAEKLAVEIEELNT
+305 SVEKLALEIEELNT
-319 LRKEIERD
+319 LRREIERD
-327 ITSQAIDQVDNLKE
+327 ITSQAIDQVDNFKE
-341 NLNSIVVFDS
+341 NFNSIVVFDS
-351 DWNKGVIGIVASRL
+351 EWNKGVIGIVASRL

-377 ESSKGFLTASARSIK
+377 ESSKGFLTASARSLK

-406 IDQFGGHKYAAGLTI
+406 IVQFGGHKYAAGLTI

-426 GAFKKRFESIVSQI
+426 TAFKKHFENIVSQI
-440 IDNNVFEQEL
+440 IQNNVFEQEL
-450 LIESKISLNEIT
+450 LIESKISLNQIT

-477 GNKSPLFLSENI
+477 GNKSPLFLSENL

-517 SSVGF
+517 SSIGF
-522 WFSNKFNNLENKE
+522 GFSNKFNNLENKE

-548 NGVKSTQLKLLDIKN
+548 KDLSSIQLKLKDLK
-563 ND
+563 

>member
-7 ENIDNDFV
+7 ENNDNESV
-15 NKLSNELNISPIL
+15 KTLSNELNISPIL
-28 SSMLVK
+28 SSMLVN
-34 RDIKTFDQAKTFF
+34 RDVKTFDEAKTFF
-47 RPNYEMLHDP
+47 RPNFEMLHDP
-57 FLMKDMSIAVKRI
+57 FFMKDMSLAVERI
-70 QKALKE
+70 QKAIK
-76 KESIMIFGDYDVDGT
+76 KNESIMIFGDYDVDGT

-104 GLNVT
+104 GLIVT

-123 LNAIDNAFNKKQKL
+123 IKAIEHAFNKKQKL

-150 VDYAK
+150 VEYAK

-168 PDKKIPQAL
+168 PDKNLPKAL
-177 AVLNPKRKDCEYPYK
+177 AILNPKRKDCMYPYK
-192 ELCGCGVGFKLIQA
+192 ELCGCGVGFKLIQGI
-206 LETKQS
+206 ETKQS

-236 GENRILA
+236 GENRVLA
-243 FIGLQIINSNPKLG
+243 FIGLQIINSNPRPG
-257 IHSLLKINPKKEY
+257 IHSLLKKNIKKEY
-270 TISDLMFYVGP
+270 TISDLMYYVGP

-294 ALDLLMCNDVK
+294 ALELLTCNEIN
-305 SAEKLAVEIEELNT
+305 SAEKLALEIEELNS
-319 LRKEIERD
+319 LRREIEKD
-327 ITSQAIDQVDNLKE
+327 ITSQAIEQADNSSEKK
-341 NLNSIVVFDS
+341 NSIVVFNS

-365 VDKYYKPSVVFC
+365 VDNYYKPSVVFC
-377 ESSKGFLTASARSIK
+377 ESSKGVLTASARSIK
-392 GLDLYLVINQCKEY
+392 GLDLYLVINQCKDY

-426 GAFKKRFESIVSQI
+426 EGFKKRFEDIVSQT
-440 IDNNVFEQEL
+440 IDKHIFEQEL
-450 LIESKISLNEIT
+450 LIESKISLSEIT

-477 GNKSPLFLSENI
+477 GNKSPLFLSENLRI
-489 RLKGKPFEL
+489 KGKPLEL
-498 GKEKEHIKLNLTQD
+498 GKEKEHIKFNLTQD

-517 SSVGF
+517 SSIGF

-535 NFSAVFNIDENNW
+535 NFSAVYNIDENNW
-548 NGVKSTQLKLLDIKN
+548 KNISNIQLKLKDLK
-563 ND
+563 

>member
-7 ENIDNDFV
+7 ENNDNESV
-15 NKLSNELNISPIL
+15 KTLSNELNISPIL
-28 SSMLVK
+28 SSMLVN
-34 RDIKTFDQAKTFF
+34 RDVKTFDEAKTFF
-47 RPNYEMLHDP
+47 RPNFEMLHDP
-57 FLMKDMSIAVKRI
+57 FFMKDMSLAVERI
-70 QKALKE
+70 QKAIK
-76 KESIMIFGDYDVDGT
+76 KNESIMIFGDYDVDGT

-104 GLNVT
+104 GLIVT

-123 LNAIDNAFNKKQKL
+123 IKAIEHAFNKKQKL

-150 VDYAK
+150 VEYAK

-168 PDKKIPQAL
+168 PDKNLPKAL
-177 AVLNPKRKDCEYPYK
+177 AILNPKRKDCMYPYK
-192 ELCGCGVGFKLIQA
+192 ELCGCGVGFKLIQGI
-206 LETKQS
+206 ETKQS

-236 GENRILA
+236 GENRVLA
-243 FIGLQIINSNPKLG
+243 FIGLQIINSNPRPG
-257 IHSLLKINPKKEY
+257 IHSLLKKNIKKEY
-270 TISDLMFYVGP
+270 TISDLMYYVGP

-294 ALDLLMCNDVK
+294 ALELLTCNEIN
-305 SAEKLAVEIEELNT
+305 SAEKLALEIEELNT
-319 LRKEIERD
+319 LRRDIEKD
-327 ITSQAIDQVDNLKE
+327 ITSQAIEQADNSSEKS
-341 NLNSIVVFDS
+341 NSIVVFNS

-365 VDKYYKPSVVFC
+365 VDNYYKPSVVFC
-377 ESSKGFLTASARSIK
+377 ESSKGVLTASARSIK
-392 GLDLYLVINQCKEY
+392 GLDLYLVINQCKDY

-426 GAFKKRFESIVSQI
+426 EGFKKRFEDIVSQT
-440 IDNNVFEQEL
+440 IDKHIFEQEL
-450 LIESKISLNEIT
+450 LIESKISLSEIT

-477 GNKSPLFLSENI
+477 GNKSPLFLSENLRI
-489 RLKGKPFEL
+489 KGKPFEL
-498 GKEKEHIKLNLTQD
+498 GKGKEHIKFNLTQD

-517 SSVGF
+517 SSIGF

-535 NFSAVFNIDENNW
+535 NFSAVYNIDENNW
-548 NGVKSTQLKLLDIKN
+548 KNISNIQLKLKDLK
-563 ND
+563 

>member
-7 ENIDNDFV
+7 ENVDNEFV
-15 NKLSNELNISPIL
+15 STLSKELNISPIL

-47 RPNYEMLHDP
+47 RPNFEMLHDP
-57 FLMKDMSIAVKRI
+57 FLMKDMSIAVERI
-70 QKALKE
+70 QKAVEK

-104 GLNVT
+104 GLCVT
-109 KYLPDRKK
+109 KYLPDRKN

-123 LNAIDNAFNKKQKL
+123 INAIDNALKKKQKL

-150 VDYAK
+150 VEYAK
-155 EKGIEFIICDHHN
+155 KKGIEFIICDHHN
-168 PDKKIPQAL
+168 PDIKIPNAL

-192 ELCGCGVGFKLIQA
+192 ELCGCGVGFKLVQA
-206 LETKQS
+206 IES
-212 KDNQIINYLDL
+212 RHSNDNQIINYLDL

-236 GENRILA
+236 GENRVLA

-257 IHSLLKINPKKEY
+257 IHCLLKKNIKKEY
-270 TISDLMFYVGP
+270 TISDLMYYVGP

-294 ALDLLMCNDVK
+294 ALELLMCNEIN
-305 SAEKLAVEIEELNT
+305 SAEKLALEIEDLNT
-319 LRKEIERD
+319 SRREIEKD
-327 ITSQAIDQVDNLKE
+327 ITNQAIDQVE
-341 NLNSIVVFDS
+341 NSSKKLNSIVVFDS

-377 ESSKGFLTASARSIK
+377 ESSEGFLTASARSIK
-392 GLDLYLVINQCKEY
+392 GLNLYSVMSKCKEY

-426 GAFKKRFESIVSQI
+426 EGFKKRFENIVSQT
-440 IDNNVFEQEL
+440 IDNNVFEQKL
-450 LIESKISLNEIT
+450 LIESKINLSEIT
-462 PKFFRI
+462 PKFFRV

-477 GNKSPLFLSENI
+477 GNKSPMFLSEN
-489 RLKGKPFEL
+489 LKINGKPLEL

-517 SSVGF
+517 SSIGF

-548 NGVKSTQLKLLDIKN
+548 KNRSSIQLKLKDLK
-563 ND
+563 

>member
-7 ENIDNDFV
+7 ENNDNESV
-15 NKLSNELNISPIL
+15 KTLSNELNISPIL
-28 SSMLVK
+28 SSMLVN
-34 RDIKTFDQAKTFF
+34 RDVKTFDEAKTFF
-47 RPNYEMLHDP
+47 RPNFEMLHDP
-57 FLMKDMSIAVKRI
+57 FFMKDMSLAVERI
-70 QKALKE
+70 QKAIK
-76 KESIMIFGDYDVDGT
+76 KNESIMIFGDYDVDGT

-104 GLNVT
+104 GLIVT

-123 LNAIDNAFNKKQKL
+123 IKAIEHAFNKKQKL

-150 VDYAK
+150 IEYAK

-168 PDKKIPQAL
+168 PDKNLPKAL
-177 AVLNPKRKDCEYPYK
+177 AILNPKRKDCVYPYK
-192 ELCGCGVGFKLIQA
+192 ELCGCGVGFKLIQGI
-206 LETKQS
+206 ETKQS

-236 GENRILA
+236 GENRVLA
-243 FIGLQIINSNPKLG
+243 FIGLQIINSNPRPG
-257 IHSLLKINPKKEY
+257 IHSLLKKNIKKEY
-270 TISDLMFYVGP
+270 TISDLMYYVGP

-294 ALDLLMCNDVK
+294 ALELLTCNEIN
-305 SAEKLAVEIEELNT
+305 SAEKLAIEIEELNS
-319 LRKEIERD
+319 LRREIEKD
-327 ITSQAIDQVDNLKE
+327 ITSQAIEQADNSSEKS
-341 NLNSIVVFDS
+341 NSIVVFNS

-365 VDKYYKPSVVFC
+365 VDNYYKPSVVFC
-377 ESSKGFLTASARSIK
+377 ESSKGVLTASARSIK
-392 GLDLYLVINQCKEY
+392 GLDLYLVINQCKDY

-426 GAFKKRFESIVSQI
+426 EGFKKRFEDIVSQT
-440 IDNNVFEQEL
+440 IDKHIFEQEL
-450 LIESKISLNEIT
+450 LIESKISLSEIT

-477 GNKSPLFLSENI
+477 GNKSPLFLSENLRI
-489 RLKGKPFEL
+489 KGKPFEL
-498 GKEKEHIKLNLTQD
+498 GKGKEHIKFNLTQD

-517 SSVGF
+517 SSIGF

-535 NFSAVFNIDENNW
+535 NFSAVYNIDENNW
-548 NGVKSTQLKLLDIKN
+548 KDISNIQLKLKDLK
-563 ND
+563 

>member
-7 ENIDNDFV
+7 ENNDNESV
-15 NKLSNELNISPIL
+15 KTLSNELNISPIL
-28 SSMLVK
+28 SSMLVN
-34 RDIKTFDQAKTFF
+34 RDVKTFDEAKTFF
-47 RPNYEMLHDP
+47 RPNFEMLHDP
-57 FLMKDMSIAVKRI
+57 FFMKDMSLAVERI
-70 QKALKE
+70 QKAIK
-76 KESIMIFGDYDVDGT
+76 KNESIMIFGDYDVDGT

-104 GLNVT
+104 GLIVT

-123 LNAIDNAFNKKQKL
+123 INAIDYAFNKKQKL

-150 VDYAK
+150 VEYAK

-168 PDKKIPQAL
+168 PDKNLPKAL
-177 AVLNPKRKDCEYPYK
+177 AILNPKRKDCVYPYK
-192 ELCGCGVGFKLIQA
+192 ELCGCGVGFKLIQGI
-206 LETKQS
+206 ETKQS

-236 GENRILA
+236 GENRVLA
-243 FIGLQIINSNPKLG
+243 FIGLQIINSNPRPG
-257 IHSLLKINPKKEY
+257 IYSLLKTNIKKEY
-270 TISDLMFYVGP
+270 TISDLMYYVGP

-294 ALDLLMCNDVK
+294 ALELLTCNEIN
-305 SAEKLAVEIEELNT
+305 SAEKLAIEIEELNS
-319 LRKEIERD
+319 LRREIEKD
-327 ITSQAIDQVDNLKE
+327 ITSQAIEQADNSSEKS
-341 NLNSIVVFDS
+341 NSIVVFNS

-365 VDKYYKPSVVFC
+365 VDNYYKPSVVFC
-377 ESSKGFLTASARSIK
+377 ESSNGVLTASARSIK
-392 GLDLYLVINQCKEY
+392 GLDLYLVINQCKDY

-426 GAFKKRFESIVSQI
+426 EGFKKRFEDIVSQT
-440 IDNNVFEQEL
+440 IDKDIFEQEL
-450 LIESKISLNEIT
+450 LIESKISLSEIT

-477 GNKSPLFLSENI
+477 GNKSPLFLSENLRI
-489 RLKGKPFEL
+489 KGKPFEL
-498 GKEKEHIKLNLTQD
+498 GKGKEHIKFNLTQD

-517 SSVGF
+517 SSIGF

-535 NFSAVFNIDENNW
+535 NFSAVYNIDENNW
-548 NGVKSTQLKLLDIKN
+548 KDISNIQLKLKDLK
-563 ND
+563 